1 MSGPNIFRQ
10 ITSLIEVTEDI
21 MGAFGSIKDLPRLP
35 EAFRETNKRLP
46 LVEQFLQD
54 AKNPAK
60 KLKSTE
66 DARALEIV
74 LYGFYEKAKKL
85 LEIVQKI
92 GEDSK
97 VEYDS
102 SVYRGVIL
110 KQGKQRVETLMDGLL
125 EDLATLAANRMFWG
139 GKCRGRSRLWQK
151 LARNWRGFHHHWP
164 SPIWPSSLGLPTSTG
179 LTVANTTCSVEVPRK
194 SQRATILRP
203 MGIRISVQCPPWS
216 LYRPSRGYARRDS
229 MFIEI

>member
-21 MGAFGSIKDLPRLP
+21 IGAFSSIKDLPRLP
-35 EAFRETNKRLP
+35 EAFQEANKRLP

-60 KLKSTE
+60 KLKSAE

-74 LYGFYEKAKKL
+74 LYGFHEKAKKL
-85 LEIVQKI
+85 LEIVQTI

-97 VEYDS
+97 VEYNS

-110 KQGKQRVETLMDGLL
+110 KQGKQRVETLIDRLL
-125 EDLATLAANRMFWG
+125 EDLATLAANRVFWG
-139 GKCRGRSRLWQK
+139 EMQRQIEA
-151 LARNWRGFHHHWP
+151 LAKAREELAGV
-164 SPIWPSSLGLPTSTG
+164 SSSLAESDLAEQPRA
-179 LTVANTTCSVEVPRK
+179 ANQYGANSRQYNLLGGGSQKIAEGHYFEAHRNQNFGAVP
-194 SQRATILRP
+194 P
-203 MGIRISVQCPPWS
+203 
-216 LYRPSRGYARRDS
+216 
-229 MFIEI
+229 IESI